1 MLRHSLYK
9 KLGKKYQNGAKTNVA
24 AEFKAP
30 APFGTFTTPNQPEG
44 TISTQDASFAPGVF
58 SNEKADNTF
67 TPFPAPLNIF
77 DVNLQTPQVEQGPLT
92 QSETSERGLTAE
104 PAAETKP
111 KEKESQWQDYATL
124 GLAGVSGGLNFLDT
138 QKRDRELQQSI
149 QQRDSKPLYD
159 YNWMYGRTTS
169 GGTEYQPIIMA
180 QQGANIR
187 KPLNSLDASNVE
199 IEGGE
204 FLILPDG
211 TTEIAK
217 GPSHAKGGIDTILPN
232 GTKVFSNHLR
242 PMDLH
247 KMPAEYKKMLLG
259 GYMQAG
265 GEVNDLGLDYL
276 DDMIGTG
283 NKPKGKDAKKTFA
296 EIAKRYD
303 LAMYQKVLDNPFA
316 SAVDKQT
323 ASVMLKRNAEI
334 LEQLFRDQQML
345 NGNSSGEPMEG
356 MKNGGINNPGFKSLP
371 GYVQAKIMS
380 NMEDGGQYQ
389 ISKKDGKYY
398 DPTTKKYYKI
408 PVDTEIKRDNDP
420 NITEGDY
427 VVTADGKIKKFTGRG
442 YEKVTTSKSSQAPDL
457 ATGRQELN
465 KWASSSSENQ
475 QKVERANAIIQAGIN
490 NGTIISDD
498 KGNIDITGDF
508 NIGLEDRMIL
518 SEVMNKTGS
527 GFGTDKYKVNRQSAT
542 TGYSAPDP
550 KTGKF
555 KGTGSFVAGF
565 TPEMYEQRIAYEKA
579 KADGK
584 SHQEALTLATSTDP
598 KQKAENRKF
607 FMQQIGMDPNKLS
620 EEQLTSNDFYKD
632 KYADVTRGMETAFG
646 QSNYRPALGNDALSG
661 FEHFDAASF
670 QAKNQLG
677 DIDQEDVPEETPTGQ
692 NYDLQGQNARGTYKP
707 MPFPLSQAI
716 PAAYGLA
723 QSQET
728 FPYAI
733 PEVEAPYIRPQT
745 LNIQSQLQDADNNA
759 IAAMRYGADP
769 NLAYIAGLDAKQKS
783 FENKQNYD
791 AEGRSRAD
799 IYNADAKFKADTVNA
814 GAFNQVY
821 NDLYA
826 TAKSNQSEEKV
837 KAVNALATNRAKWA
851 QDENLKQFYFNNF
864 VTNYDFDSNDPNK
877 EMKAKG
883 SQRFNIT
890 GVNPT
895 QTTTS
900 STAGTSTTAPS
911 TAPTTTPAASPA
923 QTNQPQTSMPT
934 SSMMRRSLDPNLPLS
949 MQYGVNNPAI
959 PEVGGTTPKRS
970 LNPNLPLSM
979 QYGPT
984 FNQPTD
990 VNLLTLPQSMGGAGL
1005 PPNEFEMGGQLDNYL
1020 NPFKKKKGFRKK

>member
-30 APFGTFTTPNQPEG
+30 APFGTYTTPNQPQG
-44 TISTQDASFAPGVF
+44 TITTQDASFAPGVF

-92 QSETSERGLTAE
+92 ESDTSERGLSAE

-265 GEVNDLGLDYL
+265 GEVGDLGLDYL
-276 DDMIGTG
+276 EDMIGSG
-283 NKPKGKDAKKTFA
+283 KKPKGKDAQKTFA

-380 NMEDGGQYQ
+380 NMADGG
-389 ISKKDGKYY
+389 KYKLPEGANVVSEA
-398 DPTTKKYYKI
+398 DVAKA
-408 PVDTEIKRDNDP
+408 NA
-420 NITEGDY
+420 GDY
-427 VVTADGKIKKFTGRG
+427 VRFSDGTIKKLTKKDVKTIDKGFNKDFSVMKQRWDDPKLNPVKDQMWNKYIQANPNAKISKEQYLNNYIKTQEQLYAIDAAAAKDPSIDLSNPEWDRTAGGAKNKRYKELTKKLGLPELNEEQITQFQQG
-442 YEKVTTSKSSQAPDL
+442 YKDL
-457 ATGRQELN
+457 AAIQEDPQYKESLADFDLAP
-465 KWASSSSENQ
+465 KGVGDQ
-475 QKVERANAIIQAGIN
+475 QYLGKAI
-490 NGTIISDD
+490 S
-498 KGNIDITGDF
+498 
-508 NIGLEDRMIL
+508 
-518 SEVMNKTGS
+518 
-527 GFGTDKYKVNRQSAT
+527 
-542 TGYSAPDP
+542 P
-550 KTGKF
+550 
-555 KGTGSFVAGF
+555 
-565 TPEMYEQRIAYEKA
+565 
-579 KADGK
+579 AD
-584 SHQEALTLATSTDP
+584 A
-598 KQKAENRKF
+598 
-607 FMQQIGMDPNKLS
+607 I
-620 EEQLTSNDFYKD
+620 
-632 KYADVTRGMETAFG
+632 
-646 QSNYRPALGNDALSG
+646 LGNTTVRQL
-661 FEHFDAASF
+661 
-670 QAKNQLG
+670 QYLKNK
-677 DIDQEDVPEETPTGQ
+677 EEVPTYEYENVPEETPTGGDY
-692 NYDLQGQNARGTYKP
+692 NLQGKNARGKYEP

-723 QSQET
+723 QAQET

-783 FENKQNYD
+783 FETKQNYD

-851 QDENLKQFYFNNF
+851 QDENLKKFYFNNF

-883 SQRFNIT
+883 SQQFSIT

-895 QTTTS
+895 QKTTP
-900 STAGTSTTAPS
+900 STTGTPS
-911 TAPTTTPAASPA
+911 VTTAPTTTPATSPTSTA
-923 QTNQPQTSMPT
+923 PTQTNQPQTSMPT
-934 SSMMRRSLDPNLPLS
+934 SSTMRRSLDPNLPLS
-949 MQYGVNNPAI
+949 MQYGVNNPGI
-959 PEVGGTTPKRS
+959 PEVGGFTPKRS

-1005 PPNEFEMGGQLDNYL
+1005 PPNEFEMGGQLDSYL

>member
-30 APFGTFTTPNQPEG
+30 APFGTYTTPNQPEG
-44 TISTQDASFAPGVF
+44 TITTQDASFAPGVF

-67 TPFPAPLNIF
+67 TPYAAPLNIF
-77 DVNLQTPQVEQGPLT
+77 DVNLQTPQPEQGPLT
-92 QSETSERGLTAE
+92 QPEMSERGITTE
-104 PAAETKP
+104 PTTENKP
-111 KEKESQWQDYATL
+111 KEKDSTWQDYTTL
-124 GLAGVSGGLNFLDT
+124 GLAGISGGLNFLDS
-138 QKRDRELQQSI
+138 QKRDRDLQQSI

-187 KPLNSLDASNVE
+187 KPLNSLEASNVE

-265 GEVNDLGLDYL
+265 GEVTDLGLDYL
-276 DDMIGTG
+276 EDMIGSG
-283 NKPKGKDAKKTFA
+283 NKPKGKDAQKTFA
-296 EIAKRYD
+296 EIAKKYD

-323 ASVMLKRNAEI
+323 ASVMLKRNAQI
-334 LEQLFRDQQML
+334 LDQLFRDQQML
-345 NGNSSGEPMEG
+345 NGNSSGEPMEE
-356 MKNGGINNPGFKSLP
+356 MKNGGINNPGFKALP

-380 NMEDGGQYQ
+380 NMQSGGR
-389 ISKKDGKYY
+389 
-398 DPTTKKYYKI
+398 YKLPEGATI
-408 PVDTEIKRDNDP
+408 VSEADVAKANA
-420 NITEGDY
+420 GDY
-427 VVTADGKIKKFTGRG
+427 VRFSDGTIKKLTKKDVKTIDKGFNKDFSVMKQRWDDPKLNPVKDQMWNKFIQANPNTKISKEQYLDNYIKTQEQLYAIDAAAAKDPSIDLSNPEWDRTAGGAKNKRYKELTKKLGLPELNEEQITQFQQG
-442 YEKVTTSKSSQAPDL
+442 YRDL
-457 ATGRQELN
+457 ATI
-465 KWASSSSENQ
+465 Q
-475 QKVERANAIIQAGIN
+475 Q
-490 NGTIISDD
+490 
-498 KGNIDITGDF
+498 
-508 NIGLEDRMIL
+508 
-518 SEVMNKTGS
+518 
-527 GFGTDKYKVNRQSAT
+527 
-542 TGYSAPDP
+542 DP
-550 KTGKF
+550 Q
-555 KGTGSFVAGF
+555 
-565 TPEMYEQRIAYEKA
+565 Y
-579 KADGK
+579 
-584 SHQEALTLATSTDP
+584 QEALADFDLAP
-598 KQKAENRKF
+598 KGVGDEGQVYLGKP
-607 FMQQIGMDPNKLS
+607 ISP
-620 EEQLTSNDFYKD
+620 
-632 KYADVTRGMETAFG
+632 ADAI
-646 QSNYRPALGNDALSG
+646 LGNTTVRQL
-661 FEHFDAASF
+661 
-670 QAKNQLG
+670 QYLKNK
-677 DIDQEDVPEETPTGQ
+677 EEVPTYEYENVPETTPTGRDY
-692 NYDLQGQNARGTYKP
+692 NLQGQNTRGKYEP

-723 QSQET
+723 QAQET

-783 FENKQNYD
+783 FETKQNYD
-791 AEGRSRAD
+791 ADARAKADMFNAEAKMRAD
-799 IYNADAKFKADTVNA
+799 TINA

-826 TAKSNQSEEKV
+826 GAKSNQSEAKV
-837 KAVNALATNRAKWA
+837 KAIGSLAANRSKWA
-851 QDENLKQFYFNNF
+851 QDENLKKFYYNNF
-864 VTNYDFDSNDPNK
+864 VTNYDFDSNDPNL
-877 EMKAKG
+877 EMKPKG
-883 SQRFNIT
+883 SQQFSIT
-890 GVNPT
+890 GVNPN
-895 QTTTS
+895 QATTS
-900 STAGTSTTAPS
+900 STTGTPS
-911 TAPTTTPAASPA
+911 VTTAPTTTPATSPTSTA
-923 QTNQPQTSMPT
+923 PTQTNQPQTSMPT
-934 SSMMRRSLDPNLPLS
+934 SSTMRRSLDPNLPLS
-949 MQYGVNNPAI
+949 MQYGVNNPVI
-959 PEVGGTTPKRS
+959 PEVGGFTPKRS

-984 FNQPTD
+984 FSQPTD

>member
-9 KLGKKYQNGAKTNVA
+9 KLGKKYQIGGQKDPA
-24 AEFKAP
+24 AAFKAP
-30 APFGTFTTPNQPEG
+30 APFGTFTTPNQPQG

-58 SNEKADNTF
+58 SNEKADNTY
-67 TPFPAPLNIF
+67 TPFASPLNIF
-77 DVNLQTPQVEQGPLT
+77 DVNLKTSEPEQGPLT
-92 QSETSERGLTAE
+92 QSDMSERGITVDPMTPAE
-104 PAAETKP
+104 P
-111 KEKESQWQDYATL
+111 EKKKNPSQWQDYTTL
-124 GLAGVSGGLNFLDT
+124 GLAGISGGLNKMDT
-138 QKRDRELQQSI
+138 QRRDRDLQQSI

-283 NKPKGKDAKKTFA
+283 NKPKGKDAQKTFA

-323 ASVMLKRNAEI
+323 ASVMLRRNAEI

-380 NMEDGGQYQ
+380 NMQSGGRYKLPEGANIVSEADVAKANAGDYVRFSDGT
-389 ISKKDGKYY
+389 IKKLSKKDVKTIDKGFNKDFSVMKQRWDDPKLNPVKDQMWNKYIQANPNTKISKEQY
-398 DPTTKKYYKI
+398 LNNYIKTQEQLYAIDAAAAKDPSIDLSNPDWDKTAGGTKNKRYKELTKKLGL
-408 PVDTEIKRDNDP
+408 PELNEEQ
-420 NITEGDY
+420 ITQ
-427 VVTADGKIKKFTGRG
+427 FQQG
-442 YEKVTTSKSSQAPDL
+442 YRDL
-457 ATGRQELN
+457 ATIQEDPQYKESLADFDLAP
-465 KWASSSSENQ
+465 KG
-475 QKVERANAIIQAGIN
+475 VG
-490 NGTIISDD
+490 D
-498 KGNIDITGDF
+498 KGQVY
-508 NIGLEDRMIL
+508 L
-518 SEVMNKTGS
+518 
-527 GFGTDKYKVNRQSAT
+527 
-542 TGYSAPDP
+542 
-550 KTGKF
+550 GKPI
-555 KGTGSFVAGF
+555 S
-565 TPEMYEQRIAYEKA
+565 P
-579 KADGK
+579 AD
-584 SHQEALTLATSTDP
+584 A
-598 KQKAENRKF
+598 
-607 FMQQIGMDPNKLS
+607 I
-620 EEQLTSNDFYKD
+620 
-632 KYADVTRGMETAFG
+632 
-646 QSNYRPALGNDALSG
+646 LGNTTVRQL
-661 FEHFDAASF
+661 
-670 QAKNQLG
+670 QYLKNK
-677 DIDQEDVPEETPTGQ
+677 EEVPTYEYESVPEETPTGQ
-692 NYDLQGQNARGTYKP
+692 NYDLQGQNARGTYEP
-707 MPFPLSQAI
+707 MPFSLSQAI

-783 FENKQNYD
+783 FETKQNYD
-791 AEGRSRAD
+791 AEGRSKAD

-837 KAVNALATNRAKWA
+837 KAVNALATNRSKWA

-984 FNQPTD
+984 FSQPTD

>member
-9 KLGKKYQNGAKTNVA
+9 KLGKKYQNEAKTNVA

-30 APFGTFTTPNQPEG
+30 APFGTYTTPNQPQG
-44 TISTQDASFAPGVF
+44 TITTQDASFAPGVF
-58 SNEKADNTF
+58 SNEKAENTF

-92 QSETSERGLTAE
+92 ESDTSERGLSAE

-187 KPLNSLDASNVE
+187 KPLNSLEASNVE

-265 GEVNDLGLDYL
+265 GEVGDLGLDYL
-276 DDMIGTG
+276 EDMIGSG
-283 NKPKGKDAKKTFA
+283 KKPKGKDAQKTFA

-380 NMEDGGQYQ
+380 NMADGGKYKLPEGANVVSEADVAKANAGDYVRFSDGT
-389 ISKKDGKYY
+389 IKKLSKKDVKTIDKGFNKDFSVMKQRWDDPKLNPVKDQMWNKYIQANPNTKISKEQY
-398 DPTTKKYYKI
+398 LNNYIKTQEQLYAIDAAAAKDPSIDLSNPDWDKTAGGTKNKRYKELTKKLGL
-408 PVDTEIKRDNDP
+408 PELNEEQ
-420 NITEGDY
+420 ITQ
-427 VVTADGKIKKFTGRG
+427 FQQG
-442 YEKVTTSKSSQAPDL
+442 YRDL
-457 ATGRQELN
+457 ATIQEDPQYKESLADFDLAP
-465 KWASSSSENQ
+465 KG
-475 QKVERANAIIQAGIN
+475 VG
-490 NGTIISDD
+490 D
-498 KGNIDITGDF
+498 KGQVY
-508 NIGLEDRMIL
+508 L
-518 SEVMNKTGS
+518 
-527 GFGTDKYKVNRQSAT
+527 
-542 TGYSAPDP
+542 
-550 KTGKF
+550 GKAI
-555 KGTGSFVAGF
+555 S
-565 TPEMYEQRIAYEKA
+565 P
-579 KADGK
+579 AD
-584 SHQEALTLATSTDP
+584 A
-598 KQKAENRKF
+598 
-607 FMQQIGMDPNKLS
+607 I
-620 EEQLTSNDFYKD
+620 
-632 KYADVTRGMETAFG
+632 
-646 QSNYRPALGNDALSG
+646 LGNTTVRQL
-661 FEHFDAASF
+661 
-670 QAKNQLG
+670 QYLKNK
-677 DIDQEDVPEETPTGQ
+677 EEVPTYEYESVPEETPTGQ
-692 NYDLQGQNARGTYKP
+692 NYDLQGQNARGTYEP

-759 IAAMRYGADP
+759 IAAVRYGADP

-791 AEGRSRAD
+791 AEGRSKAD

-883 SQRFNIT
+883 SQQFNIT

-911 TAPTTTPAASPA
+911 TAPTTAPAASPA

-984 FNQPTD
+984 FSQPTE